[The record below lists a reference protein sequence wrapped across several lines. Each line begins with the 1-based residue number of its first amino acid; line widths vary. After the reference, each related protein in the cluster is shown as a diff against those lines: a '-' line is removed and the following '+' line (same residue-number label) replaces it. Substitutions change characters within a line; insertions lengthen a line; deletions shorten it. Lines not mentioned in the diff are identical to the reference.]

1 MICNYGKICKPWD
14 LLWMILG
21 VLGLVLDCK
30 SFLGVLGMCLDQEK
44 CLNCTGRL
52 KTVFGFSS
60 KILNLVMP
68 FQRFLGR
75 AFCWRGLHICV

>member
-1 MICNYGKICKPWD
+1 M
-14 LLWMILG
+14 
-21 VLGLVLDCK
+21 LGLVYDCK

-75 AFCWRGLHICV
+75 V